1 MGNNPVRNM
10 PENPQDEIFQV
21 IEHKILYRFMKS
33 SFSCLWITDC
43 AAVRQVKIFNAGNT
57 CYLDSVLFAMFAVPS
72 PAFEQLLTKR

>member
-10 PENPQDEIFQV
+10 PENPQDEIF
-21 IEHKILYRFMKS
+21 
-33 SFSCLWITDC
+33 
-43 AAVRQVKIFNAGNT
+43 QVKIFNAGNT